1 MICLQ
6 MFDDDESGEI
16 DFQEFCR
23 LLFPDLDSLPGA
35 ARMMNEDSEENGEEH
50 GERPVVRDI
59 PPPRKN
65 PTIRDIPPPSKNN
78 FKKMQNLAALQGGG
92 ANAFAAASSLAMAAA
107 AAKREA
113 ASCDGDNATD
123 AVEHITH
130 NPELPPVKSRTES
143 ADLPALKNNAFSRM
157 LRNKDLSQAAQPQT
171 GAMTETRAAGDKV
184 EPQPLAAPADEP
196 RSRQSVIITD
206 SLIRSLPGRD
216 APKAMDPYPNV
227 D

>member
-1 MICLQ
+1 MVTVAHLLHLLQ
-6 MFDDDESGEI
+6 HSIELVVDCYL
-16 DFQEFCR
+16 QV
-23 LLFPDLDSLPGA
+23 LAQDSL
-35 ARMMNEDSEENGEEH
+35 ARLKIGFSRVAVWNFYVKNWDKLEDPNFVLCGLVWRKLFGRRQRTEEVMLANE
-50 GERPVVRDI
+50 ERE
-59 PPPRKN
+59 
-65 PTIRDIPPPSKNN
+65 
-78 FKKMQNLAALQGGG
+78 
-92 ANAFAAASSLAMAAA
+92 

-130 NPELPPVKSRTES
+130 NPELPPVKSSTES